1 MSEELPQLP
10 PPRCI
15 HLQSKAMAVYGE
27 GYASDPDFQDGT
39 TDFWCVQTARALGRD
54 NGEVGM
60 RPCSDPDRVCYE
72 EY

>member
-1 MSEELPQLP
+1 
-10 PPRCI
+10 
-15 HLQSKAMAVYGE
+15 MAVYGE

>member
-1 MSEELPQLP
+1 MSELPQLP

-27 GYASDPDFQDGT
+27 GFESDPDYRDGM
-39 TDFWCVQTARALGRD
+39 TDSWCILTGRSLGPD
-54 NGEVGM
+54 YAEVGLK
-60 RPCSDPDRVCYE
+60 PCTDPERGCYQ

>member
-1 MSEELPQLP
+1 MSEELPQIP

-27 GYASDPDFQDGT
+27 GFESDPDFQDGT
-39 TDFWCVQTARALGRD
+39 STFWCVQTARGLGPD
-54 NGEVGM
+54 SGEVGL
-60 RPCSDPDRVCYE
+60 RPCSDPDRGCYE